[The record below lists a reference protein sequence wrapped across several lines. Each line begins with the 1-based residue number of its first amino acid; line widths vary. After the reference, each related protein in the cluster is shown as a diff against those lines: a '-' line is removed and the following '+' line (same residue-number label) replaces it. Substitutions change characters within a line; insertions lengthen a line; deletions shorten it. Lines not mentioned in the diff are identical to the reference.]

1 MEVLIIVLGL
11 LTIGIIALVSLIV
24 WRDRRELKLKQIAR
38 EINRVEEILNDF
50 YQNKQELEKML
61 DSAKRYTDTA
71 ISQVEGQIKQIKNT
85 LVHIEQRLSL
95 LVGLSGDK
103 RETGRERERNHKI
116 QGKGK
121 SRSSRDTKHQSQKTG
136 EVIKINDG
144 EKYARIYEMAER
156 GLNTQEIAQKLNLGH
171 DEVELVLELKGKKLS

>member
-11 LTIGIIALVSLIV
+11 LTTGIIALVSLIV
-24 WRDRRELKLKQIAR
+24 WRDRRELKLKQIAI
-38 EINRVEEILNDF
+38 EINRVEEILNNF
-50 YQNKQELEKML
+50 YQNKQEFDKML
-61 DSAKRYTDTA
+61 DSAKRYTDNA

-85 LVHIEQRLSL
+85 LTHIEQRLP
-95 LVGLSGDK
+95 LVSLSGDK
-103 RETGRERERNHKI
+103 KETGRERERNHKT

-121 SRSSRDTKHQSQKTG
+121 SRGSRDPKHQSQKTG
-136 EVIKINDG
+136 EIIKINDG
-144 EKYARIYEMAER
+144 EKYARIYEMAEK